1 MEDNHTHLLEEYGRD
16 MARVVLPIDILLSIV
31 LVTGIIGNMFVIFI
45 FATKMRKNQRGSR
58 YFIPFL
64 AFCDL
69 IVCIMSEIL
78 LITNSQHWISFH
90 SDELCKTLFF
100 FLLQSMMMSDAF
112 LLAISVQRFLKIC
125 RPTAKQMTLYWRRI
139 TVVLVI
145 VTNTLYSVP
154 IPIVSGIQE
163 LSVVYRNVTIT
174 GPTCVTANH
183 KYPSFQLICYVIV
196 TLIILSN
203 IVATLGL
210 YTPIAC
216 VIYRFSRKRRL
227 QQRPGTNM
235 AHVDKANS
243 PKTRFNLMLFVIISV
258 YTVSYLPTV
267 VMNTYITLDKSVWAT
282 SSHDEIRSYRFLTRT
297 YLFNHVTNPFIY
309 AYFDSKIRLHMT
321 CSFSSV
327 CPCSKTWSD
336 TDTFCFLDCCAVFTM
351 TICVV
356 KPKAE

>member
-1 MEDNHTHLLEEYGRD
+1 MEENHTHLSEEYGRD
-16 MARVVLPIDILLSIV
+16 IARILLPIDILLSMF
-31 LVTGIIGNMFVIFI
+31 LVTGTLGNVFIIFT

-69 IVCIMSEIL
+69 IVCIISEIL
-78 LITNSQHWISFH
+78 LITSSQYWISFY
-90 SDELCKTLFF
+90 SDELCKTLMF

-125 RPTAKQMTLYWRRI
+125 RPTAKQMTLYWRRV

-145 VTNTLYSVP
+145 VTNTLYSIP
-154 IPIVSGIQE
+154 IPIVSGVQE

-183 KYPSFQLICYVIV
+183 QFPSFQLICYVIV

-216 VIYRFSRKRRL
+216 VIYRYSRKRRL
-227 QQRPGTNM
+227 QQRSVTNM
-235 AHVDKANS
+235 PRIDKSNS
-243 PKTRFNLMLFVIISV
+243 PKTRFNLMLFVIISA

-267 VMNTYITLDKSVWAT
+267 VMNTYITLDKSVWST
-282 SSHDEIRSYRFLTRT
+282 SSLDEIRSYRFLIRT
-297 YLFNHVTNPFIY
+297 YVFNHVANPFIY
-309 AYFDSKIRLHMT
+309 AFFDSKIRSHMT
-321 CSFSSV
+321 CFSSSF

-336 TDTFCFLDCCAVFTM
+336 TNTFTFSDVVLCLP
-351 TICVV
+351 CVYHDN
-356 KPKAE
+356 